1 MPGHKMELRHAS
13 ALPLENPE
21 IVLNL
26 WAYSGEDGTILRLAG
41 KTYAMQGTDA
51 DKLAVLRQLA
61 KTDFLSA
68 SWDKVP
74 ENFKIHH
81 AEFGYMKAAALASM
95 LGDSQYHSL
104 LFGPL
109 IEQMAESIPEQLC
122 VMHGEYT
129 IFRLDIPEDLLCVST
144 LVIEKEDGSLVPM
157 VAD

>member
-1 MPGHKMELRHAS
+1 MELRHAS

-74 ENFKIHH
+74 E
-81 AEFGYMKAAALASM
+81 L
-95 LGDSQYHSL
+95 
-104 LFGPL
+104 
-109 IEQMAESIPEQLC
+109 
-122 VMHGEYT
+122 
-129 IFRLDIPEDLLCVST
+129 
-144 LVIEKEDGSLVPM
+144 
-157 VAD
+157 